1 MHDEIATAENGDSQ
15 ADIDERVLQ
24 GLVCFQVET
33 QAARCECF
41 SSRAVVLDDSI
52 T

>member
-1 MHDEIATAENGDSQ
+1 MHDDIATAENGNSQ
-15 ADIDERVLQ
+15 ADVDERVLQ
-24 GLVCFQVET
+24 GLVCFQFET

-41 SSRAVVLDDSI
+41 SPRGLVLYESI